1 MYIIYVYIYQ
11 FNLSVFRLIKCKVS
25 AEDKKLY
32 LFHSYDDTQGIC
44 REHRLETKFVATHP
58 DIVIEYKTFRF
69 NGIGGA
75 DQKQTVACSLMLEKA
90 ESITTATTIPDC
102 ASDCRDACSCD
113 ETTADCQADKD
124 AEAAY
129 AAAKAAEEADNSND
143 ASSDG
148 SDDQS
153 NGQAQSGNA
162 AGLGKFCIFFN
173 IN

>member
-1 MYIIYVYIYQ
+1 M
-11 FNLSVFRLIKCKVS
+11 IKCKVS

-44 REHRLETKFVATHP
+44 REHRLDTKFVATHP

-69 NGIGGA
+69 NNIGGA
-75 DQKQTVACSLMLEKA
+75 DQKQTVECSLMLEKA

-113 ETTADCQADKD
+113 DTTADCQADRD

-129 AAAKAAEEADNSND
+129 AAAKAAEEADNNDDAND
-143 ASSDG
+143 ATGDG
-148 SDDQS
+148 TDDQS
-153 NGQAQSGNA
+153 DGQAQSGNA
-162 AGLGKFCIFFN
+162 AGLG
-173 IN
+173 